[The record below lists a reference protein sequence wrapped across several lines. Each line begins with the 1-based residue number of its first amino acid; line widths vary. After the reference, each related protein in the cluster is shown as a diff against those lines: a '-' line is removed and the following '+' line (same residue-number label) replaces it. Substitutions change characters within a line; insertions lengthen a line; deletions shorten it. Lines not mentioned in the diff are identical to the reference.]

1 MKILHS
7 ADWHLGT
14 KNIKLPPYQQQ
25 CMKEERLIA
34 VQNLFENAY
43 SQGYDAILICGD
55 LFHSKSVTQKLAN
68 TFFRAVEDFARPVIY
83 VEGNHD
89 ENTLVSHQAPKN
101 FYFLNKANPKIT
113 INGVNFYAD
122 AEGQAIDQNQ
132 INVLLLHGNIE
143 TPADNDYV
151 NIKTY
156 FQYNFDYIAL
166 GHIHQMKKYKKD
178 NQIFAYSGSLF
189 SNGFDEVGDKGFLEV
204 VIEDK
209 RVEKIEFHPFAERR
223 YMVCDCD
230 ISACQTSGQIAQN
243 IKKNFNERG
252 ISQQD
257 LVRVILKGKYEEN
270 SEKSLE
276 YIKKQFERQFY
287 FELKDQSTLK
297 FDLNKIKEEK
307 LSFKYEFI
315 SLIENSDL
323 ADEDKRKIYEIG
335 LEALKGEDIDI

>member
-25 CMKEERLIA
+25 CMKEERLIE
-34 VQNLFENAY
+34 VQKLFEIAY
-43 SQGYDAILICGD
+43 SQGYDALLICGD
-55 LFHSKSVTQKLAN
+55 LFHTKSVTQKLLN
-68 TFFRAVEDFARPVIY
+68 TFFREVEEFARPVLY

-89 ENTLVSHQAPKN
+89 ENTLANCKTPQN
-101 FYFLNKANPKIT
+101 FHFLNKTKPKIT
-113 INGVNFYAD
+113 INGVNFYASV
-122 AEGQAIDQNQ
+122 EGQTIDQAQ
-132 INVLLLHGNIE
+132 TNVLLTHGNIE

-189 SNGFDEVGDKGFLEV
+189 SNGFDEGGDKGFLEV

-209 RVEKIEFHPFAERR
+209 RIERIEFHPFAERR
-223 YMVCDCD
+223 YMICECDV
-230 ISACQTSGQIAQN
+230 STCQTSGQIVQN
-243 IKKNFNERG
+243 IQKIFAEKC
-252 ISQQD
+252 ILPKD
-257 LVRVILKGKYEEN
+257 LVRVILKGKYDETA
-270 SEKSLE
+270 EKSLE
-276 YIKKQFERQFY
+276 YIKRQFEKQFY
-287 FELKDQSTLK
+287 FEIKDQSTLK

-323 ADEDKRKIYEIG
+323 EEEDKRKIYEIG